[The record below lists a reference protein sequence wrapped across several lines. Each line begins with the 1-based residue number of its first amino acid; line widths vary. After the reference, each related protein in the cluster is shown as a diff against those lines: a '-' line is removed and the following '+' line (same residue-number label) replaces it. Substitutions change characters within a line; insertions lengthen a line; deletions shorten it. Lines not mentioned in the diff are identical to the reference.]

1 MPLHLLLNFGINL
14 IMKILIDKSLDKVYP
29 FSIAIQ
35 CNMSKE
41 LLVLF
46 TSLSNNL
53 NSKLFIWMNLL
64 KIIKMA
70 ILLQKLT
77 QDRFLWSIYGE
88 IIIESFNRHRISCS
102 WLLLSEERW
111 FILLIYHLSHISIN
125 HSRWSPLDKILLLP
139 SILIYLLNNI
149 KF

>member
-53 NSKLFIWMNLL
+53 NSKLFI
-64 KIIKMA
+64 
-70 ILLQKLT
+70 
-77 QDRFLWSIYGE
+77 
-88 IIIESFNRHRISCS
+88 
-102 WLLLSEERW
+102 
-111 FILLIYHLSHISIN
+111 
-125 HSRWSPLDKILLLP
+125 
-139 SILIYLLNNI
+139 
-149 KF
+149 